1 MYDFRHQNNLQK
13 AQQMTLKKTNA
24 ARFLD
29 TLHLPYEMSSYAVD
43 EEDLSAV
50 HAAASLGVDP
60 ACVFKT
66 LVARD
71 ENKHV
76 LVACIPAAKE
86 IDLKSFARVA
96 NVKRCELV
104 AVKELL
110 GLTGYIR
117 GGCSPLAMK
126 KQYPTFLDA
135 SIKEH
140 AKVYVSAGLRGVQL
154 CLSPEVLIQA
164 TKASC
169 ENIIKP

>member
-1 MYDFRHQNNLQK
+1 MS
-13 AQQMTLKKTNA
+13 LKKTNA

-29 TLHLPYEMSSYAVD
+29 TLKLPYEMTSYEID
-43 EEDLSAV
+43 EEDLSAT
-50 HAAASLGVDP
+50 HAAAALGVDA

-71 ENKHV
+71 DAKHIV
-76 LVACIPAAKE
+76 VACIPAAAE
-86 IDLKSFARVA
+86 IDLKALARIA
-96 NVKRCELV
+96 KVKRCELV

-126 KQYPTFLDA
+126 KAYPTFIDA

-154 CLSPEVLIQA
+154 CLSPDVLIRASKA
-164 TKASC
+164 TC
-169 ENIIKP
+169 EPLTKV

>member
-1 MYDFRHQNNLQK
+1 MS
-13 AQQMTLKKTNA
+13 LKKTNA

-29 TLHLPYEMSSYAVD
+29 TLKLPYEMASYEVD
-43 EEDLSAV
+43 EEDLSAT
-50 HAAASLGVDP
+50 HAAEALGVDA

-71 ENKHV
+71 DAKHIV
-76 LVACIPAAKE
+76 VACIPAAAE
-86 IDLKSFARVA
+86 IDLKALARVA

-126 KQYPTFLDA
+126 KVYPTFIDI
-135 SIKEH
+135 SVKEH

-154 CLSPEVLIQA
+154 CLTPDVLVQA
-164 TKASC
+164 SKALCEPLTKR
-169 ENIIKP
+169 

>member
-1 MYDFRHQNNLQK
+1 MS
-13 AQQMTLKKTNA
+13 LKKTNA

-29 TLHLPYEMSSYAVD
+29 TLKLSYEMTSYEVD
-43 EEDLSAV
+43 EDDLSAT
-50 HAAASLGVDP
+50 HAAEALGVDA

-71 ENKHV
+71 DAKRII
-76 LVACIPAAKE
+76 VACIPAAAE
-86 IDLKSFARVA
+86 IDLKALARVA
-96 NVKRCELV
+96 KAKRCELV

-126 KQYPTFLDA
+126 KVYPTFIDN

-154 CLSPEVLIQA
+154 CLAPDALIQA
-164 TKASC
+164 SHAICEALTKD
-169 ENIIKP
+169 